1 MGGCL
6 MDGPDG
12 DMMGSRAGLWWAQAQ
27 RLPCSSLPLGEAPS
41 ASNLSQQPR
50 RPTSCMDGTPPWKT
64 FGTRARGVESST
76 SPDRAPVASAASP
89 RNALGLPEPARR
101 LPQISILLPIL
112 AHSSPRHRYS
122 HRRYLSD
129 PRRARRSFRC
139 PVSLSR
145 PCNSRA
151 VLIWNE
157 MKWPPPAPRLDIA

>member
-1 MGGCL
+1 

-12 DMMGSRAGLWWAQAQ
+12 DLMGSRAAQAR
-27 RLPCSSLPLGEAPS
+27 RLPCSSLPLGETPS

-76 SPDRAPVASAASP
+76 SPDRAPEASAASP

-101 LPQISILLPIL
+101 PATDFYTFINPGAFAAPPPTLAPPIL
-112 AHSSPRHRYS
+112 VRSDTSPPQ
-122 HRRYLSD
+122 LSL
-129 PRRARRSFRC
+129 S
-139 PVSLSR
+139 VSLSR

-151 VLIWNE
+151 VLVWNE